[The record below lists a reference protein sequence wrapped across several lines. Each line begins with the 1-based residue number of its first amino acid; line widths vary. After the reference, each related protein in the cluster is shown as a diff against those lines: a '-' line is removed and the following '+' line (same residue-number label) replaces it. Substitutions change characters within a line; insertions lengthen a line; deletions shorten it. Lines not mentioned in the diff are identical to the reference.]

1 MSSFFGHLDISK
13 EAVKSIQKSCGSH
26 SLGKNLPVADLAAY
40 VVNRD
45 IMDVPILAHWLSYG
59 QRRHFMRRFDGQSER
74 GAYEESVEWIRS
86 NALKA
91 SGILSE
97 QIKFYREIPD
107 KTQIAAHSRASI
119 SLSCKLAP
127 TPPGFRRS
135 SIGRQIMGGEPDN
148 YDDVAND
155 VNWENIGNALHA
167 LQDSF
172 SLGHAVREES
182 GTEDQPG
189 SIVRVKVYQGEDK
202 NGHSEFDDQWK
213 LGDKDQSIFSLKGKQ
228 AINASKALI
237 IIIINTGIFGNG
249 KKPAQL
255 LGWQAFINQWLAA
268 SPKLK

>member
-1 MSSFFGHLDISK
+1 MSSFSGHYSISK
-13 EAVKSIQKSCGSH
+13 EAVNSIQKSCGNH

-40 VVNRD
+40 IVNRD
-45 IMDVPILAHWLSYG
+45 IMDVINFGHWSNFG
-59 QRRHFMRRFDGQSER
+59 QSHHFMRRFEGQSER

-86 NALKA
+86 NALNA
-91 SGILSE
+91 SGVLSE

-107 KTQIAAHSRASI
+107 KTQIAAHSRAST

-127 TPPGFRRS
+127 TPPGIKQS
-135 SIGRQIMGGEPDN
+135 SIGRQILGEDY

-155 VNWENIGNALHA
+155 VNWQDFGNAMHA

-182 GTEDQPG
+182 RMEDQPG
-189 SIVRVKVYQGEDK
+189 SIVRVKVYKGEDK
-202 NGHSEFDDQWK
+202 IGHSEYDEQW
-213 LGDKDQSIFSLKGKQ
+213 LGDKDEGRFSLKGKQ

-255 LGWQAFINQWLAA
+255 QGWQTFTEQWLVA